1 MKIFKLPIIIS
12 LLIHS
17 MVFLSLAWIKL
28 GAEYKD
34 TKMIAIE
41 FFKQKQERLVRRP
54 MPVYSKYIIY
64 NFTDQHIPVKNIQ
77 RRQIDTLPALTH
89 INIQPSLYF
98 ENINYSNNRLGSF
111 NNIPTKSMLHAKY
124 IPLQRISTR
133 PYLRSISNING
144 NKFIIDKLP
153 GLAKPDMKV
162 SFIKKDDNLLRKY
175 LETVRKKIE
184 KNKKYPLSAMNY
196 NIEGR
201 SGVKFNILID
211 GKLEDVK
218 IIDSS
223 GSEILDQAA
232 LDSVYSSAPFPSI
245 PPDIDMERIEVVVY
259 IVFKISQ
266 FGRF

>member
-1 MKIFKLPIIIS
+1 
-12 LLIHS
+12 

-28 GAEYKD
+28 SAEYKD

-41 FFKQKQERLVRRP
+41 FFKQRQERLVRRP

-64 NFTDQHIPVKNIQ
+64 NFTDQHIPIKNIQ
-77 RRQIDTLPALTH
+77 RRQDTLPVLNH
-89 INIQPSLYF
+89 INVQPSLYF
-98 ENINYSNNRLGSF
+98 ENINYPNNKLGSF
-111 NNIPTKSMLHAKY
+111 NNIPIKSMLHAEY
-124 IPLQRISTR
+124 IPLRRISAR
-133 PYLRSISNING
+133 PYLRSISNSNG
-144 NKFIIDKLP
+144 DKFIIDKLP
-153 GLAKPDMKV
+153 KFAKPDMKV
-162 SFIKKDDNLLRKY
+162 SFIKKDNNLLRKY
-175 LETVRKKIE
+175 LETIRKKIE
-184 KNKKYPLSAMNY
+184 NNKKYPLSAMNY

-232 LDSVYSSAPFPSI
+232 LDSVYSSAPFPPI
-245 PPDIDMERIEVVVY
+245 PPNIDLERIEVVVY